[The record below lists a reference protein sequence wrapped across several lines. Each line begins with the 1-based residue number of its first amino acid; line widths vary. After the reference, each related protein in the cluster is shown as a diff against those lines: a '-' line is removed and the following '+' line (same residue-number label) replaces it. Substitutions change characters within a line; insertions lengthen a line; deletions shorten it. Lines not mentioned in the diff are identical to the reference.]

1 MASNI
6 IIIVGGAVV
15 VVKVEHC
22 YYYMIIFLIVV
33 IIITFI
39 NAIVTFSAYTE
50 TAIFSML
57 QSFGTPLLGLPK
69 FIHYYC

>member
-22 YYYMIIFLIVV
+22 YYHMINFLIVV
-33 IIITFI
+33 TIITFI
-39 NAIVTFSAYTE
+39 NAIVTFTADTE
-50 TAIFSML
+50 RVFLVCYNHLALRF
-57 QSFGTPLLGLPK
+57 
-69 FIHYYC
+69 